1 MTDIAHGAAG
11 GSAPLPDL
19 IFYTRDGCHLCDE
32 ARDLL
37 ALLLAERDE
46 AGKPVPHLVERDIDT
61 NDDWL
66 RAYFSTIPVVELA
79 GRRVELAVNASSLR
93 RLLGEVLDGAPS
105 STQA

>member
-1 MTDIAHGAAG
+1 MTDTARGAAG
-11 GSAPLPDL
+11 GTAPLPDL

-37 ALLLAERDE
+37 ALLLAERAE
-46 AGKPVPHLVERDIDT
+46 AGKPVPRLVERDIDT

-79 GRRVELAVNASSLR
+79 GHRVDLALNAQRVR
-93 RLLGEVLDGAPS
+93 RLLDDVLDAAPS
-105 STQA
+105 NTPA